1 MINLLIWLVAGA
13 AIGWV
18 ASIMMRTNAQQG
30 TIMNIVVG
38 IVGALV
44 GGFLLGANTIN
55 ENVFNLNAL
64 LVSLV
69 GAVVLLA
76 IVNLVQRGRVR

>member
-13 AIGWV
+13 IIGWV

-30 TIMNIVVG
+30 TILNIVVG
-38 IVGALV
+38 VLGALV

-55 ENVFNLNAL
+55 QNVFNLNAL

-76 IVNLVQRGRVR
+76 VVNMVQRGRVR